1 MAAGSRDF
9 EIVPARS
16 AHAEALA
23 PRMRPAEVLEIR
35 ASGNHSPLGALLK
48 GLETSSIARTALW
61 DGEVACIWGVAPLRT
76 SLLVGRVGAAW
87 LLTSDLV
94 ERHPRAFWRGCRAEL
109 ARLFE
114 SYDMLVNAIDA
125 RHGQAV
131 RWARRLGFRL
141 EDPQAFGGEGVPF
154 HQFRVR
160 REDLCAL

>member
-1 MAAGSRDF
+1 MAASPGF

-35 ASGNHSPLGALLK
+35 ASGNHAPLGALLK
-48 GLETSSIARTALW
+48 GLEASSVARTALW
-61 DGEVACIWGVAPLRT
+61 DGEVACMWGVVPLRT
-76 SLLVGRVGAAW
+76 SLLVGRIGAAW

-94 ERHPRAFWRGCRAEL
+94 ERHPRAFWRGCRPEL

-114 SYDMLVNAIDA
+114 DFDMLENQIDA

-131 RWARRLGFRL
+131 RWALRLGFRL
-141 EDPQAFGGEGVPF
+141 DPPEAFGAEGLPF
-154 HQFRVR
+154 HLFRVR
-160 REDLCAL
+160 KENL